1 MDSLPKLLGVN
12 ENRLDRVQRIDYP
25 VATVSLAIVRSIGSK
40 NYGIEEKNLCD
51 KFSNWGKLEKI
62 KKI

>member
-12 ENRLDRVQRIDYP
+12 ENRLDKVQRIDYP

-51 KFSNWGKLEKI
+51 KFSN
-62 KKI
+62 